1 MDAVDSK
8 TSRGAANSIDAAA
21 ELTQFL
27 ERRRAE
33 PANRATIDAAIDTR
47 FGRTQAVM
55 FTDLVGFSR
64 TVEAFGILHFLQLI
78 QEAETLFLP
87 LITQHGGRCIKR
99 EGDSLLAL
107 FEVPAQAL
115 ACALAMNQATR
126 NVNPGRSPEERIE
139 VCIGL
144 GFGRLLCI
152 GETDAWGAELNAASK
167 LGEEMAKGGEVL
179 ATHLFFEAVGNVDPL
194 IHFVE
199 HGKVFG
205 ERKAYRWVGG

>member
-1 MDAVDSK
+1 MADTD
-8 TSRGAANSIDAAA
+8 
-21 ELTQFL
+21 ELAQML
-27 ERRRAE
+27 RQRRAE
-33 PANRATIDAAIDTR
+33 PANRVAIDAAIDAR

-78 QEAETLFLP
+78 QESEALFLP
-87 LITQHGGRCIKR
+87 LIAQHGGRCVKR

-107 FEVPAQAL
+107 FDVPAHAL
-115 ACALAMNQATR
+115 ACALDMNQATR
-126 NVNPGRSPEERIE
+126 AVNPGRSPEERIE

-144 GFGRLLCI
+144 GFGRVLCI
-152 GETDAWGAELNAASK
+152 GDDDAWGAELNAASK

-179 ATHLFFEAVGNVDPL
+179 VTSPFRDAVPNTHFA
-194 IHFVE
+194 E

-205 ERKAYRWVGG
+205 ERKAYRWTGG

>member
-1 MDAVDSK
+1 MADTD
-8 TSRGAANSIDAAA
+8 
-21 ELTQFL
+21 ELAHMLSQ
-27 ERRRAE
+27 RRAE
-33 PANRATIDAAIDTR
+33 PAKRAAIDAAIDTR

-78 QEAETLFLP
+78 QESEALFLP
-87 LITQHGGRCIKR
+87 LIAQHGGRCVKR

-107 FEVPAQAL
+107 FDQPADAL
-115 ACALAMNQATR
+115 ACAVAMNQVTHG
-126 NVNPGRSPEERIE
+126 VNPGRSPEERIE

-144 GFGRLLCI
+144 GFGRVLCI
-152 GETDAWGAELNAASK
+152 GNDDAWGAELNAASK

-179 ATHLFFEAVGNVDPL
+179 VTGAFRDALRGTVPDAQFAA
-194 IHFVE
+194 

-205 ERKAYRWVGG
+205 ERPAFRWIAG